1 MATIRDVAARAGVS
15 VATVS
20 YVINGTKPVAP
31 ETAARVRRAI
41 EELDYH
47 PDASAQSLRT
57 RTTHVIGVVVSD
69 IANPFFATLVRGAED
84 CARQHGYSLLIC
96 NTAEDLENERMYL
109 SLLARRRVDGLLLA
123 PTGKN
128 DELIGRLMGRGMHIV
143 FIDRTPP
150 NLQAP
155 AVLSQNEEGAYQ
167 ATCYLIEQGHRR
179 IGIVLGLPDVSTTAE
194 RLRGYRRA
202 LARYGLEFDEGLVA
216 YGRSQVA
223 AAREACEALLARASP
238 TAVFA
243 TNNLMTIGVMQA
255 IRKLGL
261 RCPEDI
267 SVVGFDDFDWAEAF
281 DPPLTTVAQDPYGIG
296 QRAMEL
302 LLGLLAG
309 DREPEQVRLPVELR
323 VRGSVAPPGGG
334 RLAKKSPTGK
344 GGDARTQPC

>member
-31 ETAARVRRAI
+31 ETAARVRRAM

-84 CARQHGYSLLIC
+84 CAREHGYSLLIC
-96 NTAEDLENERMYL
+96 NTAEDLENERIYL
-109 SLLARRRVDGLLLA
+109 SLLSRRRVDGLLLA

-128 DELIGRLMGRGMHIV
+128 DELIGRLIDRGMNIV

-150 NLQAP
+150 HLQAP
-155 AVLSQNEEGAYQ
+155 AVLSQNEAGAYQ
-167 ATCYLIEQGHRR
+167 ATCHLIERGHRR

-202 LARYGLEFDEGLVA
+202 LAHYGLELDEDLLV

-223 AAREACEALLARASP
+223 GAREACLALLSRPNPP
-238 TAVFA
+238 TAIFA
-243 TNNLMTIGVMQA
+243 TNNLMTIGAMQA
-255 IRKLGL
+255 IRKLSL
-261 RCPEDI
+261 RCPEEV
-267 SVVGFDDFDWAEAF
+267 SVVGFDDFEWAEAF

-296 QRAMEL
+296 QQAVGL
-302 LLGLLAG
+302 LLGLLSG
-309 DREPEQVRLPVELR
+309 DRKPEQVRLPVELR
-323 VRGSVAPPGGG
+323 VRGSVARLEGG
-334 RLAKKSPTGK
+334 
-344 GGDARTQPC
+344 

>member
-31 ETAARVRRAI
+31 ETAARVRRAM

-96 NTAEDLENERMYL
+96 NTGEDLENERIYL
-109 SLLARRRVDGLLLA
+109 SLLSRRRVDGLLLA

-128 DELIGRLMGRGMHIV
+128 DELIGRLIDRGMNIV

-150 NLQAP
+150 HLQAP
-155 AVLSQNEEGAYQ
+155 AVLSQNEAGAYQ
-167 ATCYLIEQGHRR
+167 ATCHLIERGHRR

-202 LARYGLEFDEGLVA
+202 LAHYGLELDEDLLV

-223 AAREACEALLARASP
+223 GAREACLALLSRPNPP
-238 TAVFA
+238 TAIFA
-243 TNNLMTIGVMQA
+243 TNNLMTIGAMQA
-255 IRKLGL
+255 IRKLSL
-261 RCPEDI
+261 RCPGEV
-267 SVVGFDDFDWAEAF
+267 SVVGFDDFEWAEAF

-296 QRAMEL
+296 QQAVGL
-302 LLGLLAG
+302 LLGLLSG
-309 DREPEQVRLPVELR
+309 DRKPEQVRLPVELR
-323 VRGSVAPPGGG
+323 VRGSVARLEGG
-334 RLAKKSPTGK
+334 
-344 GGDARTQPC
+344 